1 MITYEKFKE
10 IIVRYITFAKC
21 ENTLR
26 EMNIDIFESPLF
38 ETIGYYLDW
47 LWEAYFDE
55 YGVDSINWF
64 LFEHRDLAEDFD
76 ENGNCL
82 IDKEEPAAWDKNDNP
97 IPMRTIEDLWEDVKD
112 HRRKFVKT
120 GKEQLTETITG
131 MIKAQLEAAMESAN
145 IDIIKEAVGDT
156 WEELIKFFND
166 IDKLVCVDNT
176 DKAIADIMTTY
187 IEHKAP
193 YIDNDT
199 ESCRVQLFLDTNV
212 GPIMVLS
219 AEDFELYVWQNQ

>member
-1 MITYEKFKE
+1 MITYEQFKE
-10 IIVRYITFAKC
+10 IIIKYIHFAKC
-21 ENTLR
+21 EDNLR
-26 EMNIDIFESPLF
+26 KMNIDIFESPLF
-38 ETIGYYLDW
+38 DTVGYYLDW

-55 YGVDSINWF
+55 YGIDSINWF

-76 ENGNCL
+76 EYGNCL
-82 IDKEEPAAWDKNDNP
+82 IDEEEPAVWDKNDNP

-112 HRRKFVKT
+112 HRRKFEKT
-120 GKEQLTETITG
+120 DKEQLTETITG
-131 MIKAQLEAAMESAN
+131 IIKAQLEAAMEPAN
-145 IDIIKEAVGDT
+145 IDTIKEAVGDT

-166 IDKLVCVDNT
+166 VDKLVCVDNT

-187 IEHKAP
+187 IEHRAP

-219 AEDFELYVWQNQ
+219 AEDFELYVWQGQ

>member
-1 MITYEKFKE
+1 MITYEQFKE
-10 IIVRYITFAKC
+10 IIIKYIHFAKC
-21 ENTLR
+21 EDNLR
-26 EMNIDIFESPLF
+26 KMNIDIFESPLF
-38 ETIGYYLDW
+38 DTVGYYLDW

-55 YGVDSINWF
+55 YGIDSINWF

-76 ENGNCL
+76 EYGNCL
-82 IDKEEPAAWDKNDNP
+82 IDEEEPAVWDKNDNP

-120 GKEQLTETITG
+120 DKEQLTETITG
-131 MIKAQLEAAMESAN
+131 IIKAQLEAAMEPAN
-145 IDIIKEAVGDT
+145 IDTIKEAVGDT

-166 IDKLVCVDNT
+166 VDKLVCVDNT

-187 IEHKAP
+187 IEHRAP

-219 AEDFELYVWQNQ
+219 AEDFELYVWQDQ